1 MTERG
6 LRVLEQDKTFFGK
19 ITGTITKLLIPTKVG
34 INGLLIYAKRNN
46 MLKAF
51 ENYTNENNHD
61 ETNQKEVNLKK
72 YEDMFALYLE
82 SIDKYVMVSI

>member
-51 ENYTNENNHD
+51 ENYTNENNHGN
-61 ETNQKEVNLKK
+61 TVSNTFACNLFAKPHK
-72 YEDMFALYLE
+72 YRC
-82 SIDKYVMVSI
+82 SSN